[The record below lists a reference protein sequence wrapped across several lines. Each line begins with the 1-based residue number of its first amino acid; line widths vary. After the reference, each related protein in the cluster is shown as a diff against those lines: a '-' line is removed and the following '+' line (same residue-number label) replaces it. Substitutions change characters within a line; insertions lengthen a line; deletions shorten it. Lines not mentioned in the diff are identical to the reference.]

1 MKKKIALY
9 IIIQVI
15 AILLCV
21 IAIAFL
27 DNTKVI
33 APTIIVIS
41 IYLFVGSII
50 KLCQMNAKLKDTI
63 LCSLDLLFWLP

>member
-27 DNTKVI
+27 DNTKVNS
-33 APTIIVIS
+33 THDYCYK
-41 IYLFVGSII
+41 YLFIRR
-50 KLCQMNAKLKDTI
+50 
-63 LCSLDLLFWLP
+63 